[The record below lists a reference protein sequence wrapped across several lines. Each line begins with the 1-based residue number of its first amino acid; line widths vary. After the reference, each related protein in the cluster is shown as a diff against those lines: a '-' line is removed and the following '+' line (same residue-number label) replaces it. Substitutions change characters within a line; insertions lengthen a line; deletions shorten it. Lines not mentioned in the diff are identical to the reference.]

1 MGVKTDA
8 PHWSLW
14 QLDRVLPELTLP
26 AEPTQEAQGPPTAW
40 DAGWTIHELDRTK
53 TRSTIDGRLDLSL
66 RPAEGG
72 GLELRVVQEVPLY
85 WRMSIETVA
94 EVRCADDVL
103 LSPEGWTVT
112 AITRTADGEVE
123 ETRSSSRGSV
133 RGRRLLLEGVDRSEQ
148 RLPAGALASSWGLL
162 GALPRLQARGEAQAE
177 FTLLEEL
184 LVPREAQQLASFEVI
199 EVPTAAG
206 PVPLTRW
213 RHLGEGVP
221 PVQYFCGPRGWPL
234 LVCGL
239 RRTLVCRYL
248 TPVPA

>member
-26 AEPTQEAQGPPTAW
+26 DEPEPRPEGPPGAW
-40 DAGWTIHELDRTK
+40 EAGWTIHELDRTK

-66 RPAEGG
+66 RAEGG
-72 GLELRVVQEVPLY
+72 GLLLRVVQDVPLY

-94 EVRCADDVL
+94 EVRCADDEL
-103 LSPEGWTVT
+103 LSPEAWTVT
-112 AITRTADGEVE
+112 AVTRTADGELD
-123 ETRSSSRGSV
+123 ETRSSSAGSV
-133 RGRRLLLEGVDRSEQ
+133 RGRKLALEGVDRTEH

-162 GALPRLQARGEAQAE
+162 GALPRLHAAGRDRAE

-184 LVPREAQQLASFEVI
+184 LVPRLGQQLAAAEP
-199 EVPTAAG
+199 VPVATAAG
-206 PVPLTRW
+206 AVSLTRW

-239 RRTLVCRYL
+239 RRALVCRYL
-248 TPVPA
+248 RTVPA